1 MEKSMT
7 YGPRLAIFL
16 AGVAAG
22 VIAGP
27 KRERR
32 GIDPETVAGLR
43 RSISDL
49 ESRLA
54 AQQTDLAARVGQ
66 VESQVEEHEAKLAVM
81 PSTAQIVAAME
92 RLLSS
97 AMATLDERLAT
108 QAHSI
113 EILKTT
119 VSQTDGLLERVLE
132 SLDSLQTFPG
142 AVSPPDAAADRVA
155 M

>member
-1 MEKSMT
+1 MEISLKH
-7 YGPRLAIFL
+7 GPRLAIFL

-32 GIDPETVAGLR
+32 GIDPETVADLK
-43 RSISDL
+43 RSLADL
-49 ESRLA
+49 EARLA
-54 AQQTDLAARVGQ
+54 AQQTDHAARIGQ
-66 VESQVEEHEAKLAVM
+66 LESRVEEHEAKLAVA
-81 PSTAQIVAAME
+81 PSTAEIVAAME

-97 AMATLDERLAT
+97 AMANLDDRLAT

-142 AVSPPDAAADRVA
+142 AVSPAEATAERAAI
-155 M
+155 

>member
-1 MEKSMT
+1 MEKALK
-7 YGPRLAIFL
+7 YGPRLAIFF

-22 VIAGP
+22 VLAGP
-27 KRERR
+27 RRDRGGTDPAAVADLKRSL
-32 GIDPETVAGLR
+32 AG
-43 RSISDL
+43 L
-49 ESRLA
+49 ESRMA
-54 AQQTDLAARVGQ
+54 AQEEAQTARLNQ
-66 VESQVEEHEAKLAVM
+66 LESRVEDHEAKLAVV

-92 RLLSS
+92 RLLSG
-97 AMATLDERLAT
+97 AMASLDERLAT

-132 SLDSLQTFPG
+132 SLDSLQTYPG
-142 AVSPPDAAADRVA
+142 APSNAEGAADRPA